1 MALNLRLPPDLDKD
15 LKETAKRE
23 DRSASAVVR
32 IAIKEYCAR
41 SKDAEKK

>member
-1 MALNLRLPPDLDKD
+1 MAVTLRLPDDLDKA

-32 IAIKEYCAR
+32 VAIREYCAR
-41 SKDAEKK
+41 SKDANKK